1 MKVVIKPRLQK
12 DKWSLYWKESMSTKT
27 DLLPACDLSLGE
39 GATPADLLAAL
50 AAAQGW
56 QPADKLLRLEGEAS
70 RRAARRS
77 PREAGGGPLR
87 DQCRRPR
94 RRL

>member
-1 MKVVIKPRLQK
+1 MQPRVQK

-27 DLLPACDLSLGE
+27 DLLPARDLSLGE

-56 QPADKLLRLEGEAS
+56 QPVDKLLRLEG
-70 RRAARRS
+70 ARWARW
-77 PREAGGGPLR
+77 ALWACWVLG
-87 DQCRRPR
+87 RPSWA
-94 RRL
+94 